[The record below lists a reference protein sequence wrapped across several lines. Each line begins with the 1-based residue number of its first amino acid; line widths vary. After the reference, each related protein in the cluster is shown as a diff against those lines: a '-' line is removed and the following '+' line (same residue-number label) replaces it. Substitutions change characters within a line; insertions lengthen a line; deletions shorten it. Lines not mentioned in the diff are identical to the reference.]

1 MIKRVKRK
9 STTALDL
16 EVSIRSTNVHDLV
29 LSVKKI
35 RKTNKK
41 VHMIVIIKTEAM
53 RNNEKTTPQ

>member
-35 RKTNKK
+35 RKRNKK

-53 RNNEKTTPQ
+53 RNNDKTTPQ

>member
-1 MIKRVKRK
+1 LIKRVKRK

>member
-35 RKTNKK
+35 RKRNKK